1 MIKKS
6 NSKPLVSVI
15 IPVFNG
21 ASYLEE
27 TVNSVQN
34 SVYKSFEVLL
44 IDDGSTDKSRRI
56 CMKLEKKYPN
66 VRFYSFKKNRGL
78 VRVLNFA
85 LKKARGK
92 FICRINQDDRMYRF
106 RIKTQIDF
114 LKADSE
120 VVAVGSDIRLFDDKD
135 HYQIIKFLPEDEN
148 IKKLIHIISPFADPS
163 VMYRKKTALKVG
175 GYKQEFWPADDT
187 HLWYRMGMV
196 GKLANIDKVLVEVR
210 YHKKAASILYF
221 KKLAL
226 STYKMHFWVDKNI
239 QKAPFY
245 IRIYWIVQLA
255 AGLILTPEMNWGIY
269 RLLKKII
276 NYSISLKD
284 FVDRT
289 LARRKTAKT
298 VIPHPKKLNLSG
310 V

>member
-1 MIKKS
+1 MKQK
-6 NSKPLVSVI
+6 NNFKPLVSVI

-44 IDDGSTDKSRRI
+44 IDDGSTDKSRKI
-56 CMKLEKKYPN
+56 CARLEKKYPN

-114 LKADSE
+114 LKANPD
-120 VVAVGSDIRLFDDKD
+120 VAAVGSNIKLFDNKGR
-135 HYQIIKFLPEDEN
+135 HQIIKYLTEDED
-148 IKKLIHIISPFADPS
+148 IKKLIHIVSPFADPS
-163 VMYRKKTALKVG
+163 VMYHKKIALKVG

-210 YHKKAASILYF
+210 YHNKAASILYF

-226 STYKMHFWVDKNI
+226 STYKMHLWVDKNI
-239 QKAPFY
+239 QKAPPY
-245 IRIYWIVQLA
+245 IRFYWMIQLV
-255 AGLILTPEMNWGIY
+255 AGLILTPELNWGIY

-276 NYSISLKD
+276 NHSISLMD
-284 FVDRT
+284 FVSRT

-298 VIPHPKKLNLSG
+298 VIPHPKKLNFSG